1 MHQLDV
7 LQQEK
12 DVASKGEASPEF
24 TEKLNETVQQNET
37 LQKKIAELNKELNR
51 TMKENEDNL
60 KENDRCLVRL
70 YKKITMSFFSYFKG
84 LVFRN
89 HGVVNGLLKEYAFHF
104 AFYSVGKTQG
114 TRNINQ

>member
-60 KENDRCLVRL
+60 KEKDRCLVRL
-70 YKKITMSFFSYFKG
+70 YKKNYHVIFFIFQRTS
-84 LVFRN
+84 
-89 HGVVNGLLKEYAFHF
+89 
-104 AFYSVGKTQG
+104 SP
-114 TRNINQ
+114 